1 MNKRPRTE
9 EELIEL
15 VRSSD
20 VRAPDALHRRIEAMV
35 AERSSPRA
43 RRWTVGG
50 SGATGAALGR
60 RLFAASA
67 LAAAVIAVL
76 AVVLSGGGRSLSLHQ
91 ATALTLSS
99 PTAPAPSESPRNR
112 TQLVT
117 AVQGVHFPYWEE
129 HFGWRSTGQR
139 TDSVAG
145 RTVTTVFYTNRNGQR
160 IGYAIVAGTPA
171 PSMGGG
177 SEKRRDG
184 TSYRLQST
192 HGAEVV
198 TWLRN
203 GHLCVLAGRGVDGAT
218 LLRLA
223 SWGKR
228 GSAA

>member
-1 MNKRPRTE
+1 
-9 EELIEL
+9 
-15 VRSSD
+15 
-20 VRAPDALHRRIEAMV
+20 V
-35 AERSSPRA
+35 A
-43 RRWTVGG
+43 
-50 SGATGAALGR
+50 
-60 RLFAASA
+60 
-67 LAAAVIAVL
+67 
-76 AVVLSGGGRSLSLHQ
+76 
-91 ATALTLSS
+91 
-99 PTAPAPSESPRNR
+99 
-112 TQLVT
+112 

-177 SEKRRDG
+177 PEKRRDG

-192 HGAEVV
+192 QGAEVV